1 MSVVSLHKRLCIADT
16 KYVEDFTFNNGTT
29 VPIFDVFSTH
39 GLNQIIG
46 HAKFNNKDVANV
58 YYRGE
63 CELHESLIPS
73 LFRKCIKTS
82 KAKGLHALIEQ
93 IRHDEKM
100 KNAVKLGGNSASKG
114 IDTAKVEG
122 MLQHYGIKTRFLDL
136 VDNHWVALW
145 MGNNEHTII
154 KRLDSYCHYYQRE
167 IPLIDVAE
175 KKDVDVTSFFQYILL
190 LAIPFSNSTE
200 IDGVKISDDFIEV
213 DLRKSLPS
221 VFLRPHA
228 QHGIVVR
235 KKVAKEMLASD
246 YDLSSQ
252 VIGILR
258 VRIDRASKWL
268 GNGELLS
275 QSNLFPPASSDFG
288 YDILLSRNDLFT
300 DKNNQ
305 IAKYL

>member
-1 MSVVSLHKRLCIADT
+1 MPVVSLHNRLKIKDT
-16 KYVEDFTFNNGTT
+16 EFVREFKFKNGHS
-29 VPIFDVFSTH
+29 VPMFDILSMH

-46 HAKFNNKDVANV
+46 YAKFNNKDTANV

-63 CELHESLIPS
+63 CKIHDSLIPS
-73 LFRKCIKTS
+73 IFRGCIRTS
-82 KAKGLHALIEQ
+82 KAKALHSLIEK
-93 IRHDEKM
+93 IRKDDIM
-100 KNAVKLGGNSASKG
+100 KTSVKLVGNAESKT

-122 MLQHYGIKTRFLDL
+122 MLQHYGIRTRYLDL

-145 MGNNEHTII
+145 MGNNTHTSI
-154 KRLDSYCHYYQRE
+154 KALNAYCHYYQRE
-167 IPLIDVAE
+167 IPIIDIAE
-175 KKDVDVTSFFQYILL
+175 NRDFDVESFFQYILL
-190 LAIPFSNSTE
+190 VAIPFASQVE

-235 KKVAKEMLASD
+235 RKLANETQAAD
-246 YDLSSQ
+246 YDMSSQ

-258 VRIDRASKWL
+258 MRVDRVKKWL
-268 GNGELLS
+268 GDGDLLS
-275 QSNLFPPASSDFG
+275 QANLFPPPTADYG
-288 YDILLSRNDLFT
+288 YDILLSRNDLFS
-300 DKNNQ
+300 DKNM